1 MRIVIVGGG
10 VVGASLAESLL
21 KDGHDLSLIELDE
34 KLSQNVASRLDVQVI
49 TGSGSSPSVLKSG
62 GIENSDLLLAVTP
75 NNEVNLVACSLAAQ
89 FNVPTRIA
97 RLRGSEY
104 SDMSKNG
111 GLDLQKL
118 GVTSVIHPE
127 KVLVD
132 QIMQY
137 VETPH
142 VVESANFENGSILLR
157 GFRISENM
165 PIANKSTQEI
175 RKDSGVQVLFA
186 AIVRFG
192 QGIIPDGDTVIK
204 PGDVLYSLFP
214 RTAAQTILKLVNAE
228 KKENQKIIITGDSY
242 STVELGLA
250 LDKTEHDITLVDPN
264 LEHAKETAGLF
275 KRIETLHGDTTK
287 DSLLREI
294 NVDKAAFF
302 IAVSDEADYN
312 MLSSLLAKSK
322 GAEEVI
328 AMSSE
333 WQHDMLFRSI
343 GIDHVVNPRLTTA
356 RAILEIISRGQIGAV
371 VTLTDV
377 DIEAARFIVDPS
389 SKVAGKK
396 VRDVGVK
403 MSKGS
408 IIGVIV
414 REGRMILPDGE
425 TTILANDHIIIITR
439 HENLDAARKF
449 VRPSGLFVRK

>member
-21 KDGHDLSLIELDE
+21 KEGHDLSLIELDE
-34 KLSQNVASRLDVQVI
+34 KLSSSVASRLDVQVI
-49 TGSGSSPSVLKSG
+49 TGSGSSPSVLKSA
-62 GIENSDLLLAVTP
+62 GIENADLMLAVTP
-75 NNEVNLVACSLAAQ
+75 NNEVNLVACNIAAQ
-89 FNVPTRIA
+89 YNVTSRIA
-97 RLRGSEY
+97 RLRGSEFLDK
-104 SDMSKNG
+104 STNG

-142 VVESANFENGSILLR
+142 AVESANFENGSILLR
-157 GFRISENM
+157 GFKINDKM
-165 PIANKSTQEI
+165 PIANKSTQDI
-175 RKDSGVQVLFA
+175 RKESAVQVLFA
-186 AIVRFG
+186 AIVRRG
-192 QGIIPDGDTVIK
+192 RGLIPDGETVIE
-204 PGDVLYSLFP
+204 PGDVLYTLFP
-214 RTAAQTILKLVNAE
+214 RTAAE
-228 KKENQKIIITGDSY
+228 KVFELLNIEKQENQKIIITGDSY

-250 LDKTEHDITLVDPN
+250 LEKTDHNITLVDPN
-264 LEHAKETAGLF
+264 IDHAKEIAGYF
-275 KRIETLHGDTTK
+275 KRIETLHGNATK
-287 DSLLREI
+287 DSLLREL

-312 MLSSLLAKSK
+312 MLSSLLAKSV

-333 WQHDMLFRSI
+333 WQHDKLFRSI

-371 VTLTDV
+371 VELTDV

-396 VRDVGVK
+396 VREVGVK

-425 TTILANDHIIIITR
+425 TIIHANDHIIIITR
-439 HENLDAARKF
+439 HENLDAAKRF
-449 VRPSGLFVRK
+449 FRPSGFFARK